1 MNPIT
6 QVGFGNSE
14 FKIAVYFEH
23 RPPIERYLAQTE
35 LTPLTKGEL
44 DFILAN
50 TSNNWRKIFNC
61 FAKLC
66 FALDPNHCKTWQQLR
81 DTQLLSESQNFAL
94 LFSTPDFAQTDTIH
108 IISGRTYA
116 AKLDFPFELTW
127 LSPQFAINQQYKLIV
142 APYFD
147 YRQLSNERL
156 DTLVKLIKGF

>member
-1 MNPIT
+1 MKSTTKI
-6 QVGFGNSE
+6 GFGDPK

-44 DFILAN
+44 NFILAN

-66 FALDPNHCKTWQQLR
+66 FAIEPNNCKTWQLLR
-81 DTQLLSESQNFAL
+81 DTQLLSENQNFAL
-94 LFSTPDFAQTDTIH
+94 LFSTPDFSKSATIH

-116 AKLDFPFELTW
+116 AKLNFPFEITW
-127 LSPQFAINQQYKLIV
+127 LSPHFAINQKHKLIV